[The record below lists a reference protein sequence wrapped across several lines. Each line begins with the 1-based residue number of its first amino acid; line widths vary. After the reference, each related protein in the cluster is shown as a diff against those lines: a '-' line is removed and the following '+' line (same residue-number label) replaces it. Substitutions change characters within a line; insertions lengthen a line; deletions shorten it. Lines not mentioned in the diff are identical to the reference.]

1 MTPPRYADRRLRKW
15 TGNKIAALDSDGLF
29 AVWLLANEMNFALA
43 AFIELKEWLET
54 MLEERDEFR
63 ERMRQGKA
71 TRVMATDAIWHD
83 VASTWLTALETAVK
97 EAGELQNKC
106 VELIKGACLT
116 EFANAIHDSPGTYIV
131 DPLRVVPAEE
141 ASGHLVTLER
151 VRARVADARITHY
164 NAAHEIALADD
175 GHMTF
180 LSSGQSVDLDEIDS
194 MGHREFE
201 RLAAILMY
209 RDGYRVERSG
219 GGAGDLGADV
229 IASHR
234 TRGLVVL
241 QCKHTSRMSAIGS
254 GDMQRLSGTGRPVH
268 RADTVIALTN
278 GTFTQ
283 PARNLATGQRI
294 HCFGRHELRRWATW
308 GDHLVDI
315 LESTRTWNH
324 ATGHP
329 QEA

>member
-1 MTPPRYADRRLRKW
+1 MAEGTRKV
-15 TGNKIAALDSDGLF
+15 NQAS
-29 AVWLLANEMNFALA
+29 
-43 AFIELKEWLET
+43 EL
-54 MLEERDEFR
+54 
-63 ERMRQGKA
+63 
-71 TRVMATDAIWHD
+71 H
-83 VASTWLTALETAVK
+83 
-97 EAGELQNKC
+97 NKC

-116 EFANAIHDSPGTYIV
+116 QFANAIHDSPGTYIA

-141 ASGHLVTLER
+141 ASGHLAALER
-151 VRARVADARITHY
+151 VRARVADARTAHY
-164 NAAHEIALADD
+164 HAAHEIALADD
-175 GHMTF
+175 AHMTF
-180 LSSGQSVDLDEIDS
+180 LSSGQSVDLDEIDN

-201 RLAAILMY
+201 RLTAILMY

-241 QCKHTSRMSAIGS
+241 QCKHPPERPRSIRAPCNGSAAPDVPS
-254 GDMQRLSGTGRPVH
+254 H

-278 GTFTQ
+278 GTFTR

-294 HCFGRHELRRWATW
+294 HCFGRLELRRWATW
-308 GDHLVDI
+308 GDRLVDI